1 MAVFAT
7 RRAGASFRIPKLDM
21 SGRLR
26 LAAAPTFAL
35 MGGICAFSAPG
46 MTICT
51 AASPWSPIN
60 DMALMYLLMGVFHLS
75 PWLKLLAAH
84 ARRQTEGD

>member
-7 RRAGASFRIPKLDM
+7 RRTGASFRIGKLDM

-35 MGGICAFSAPG
+35 MGGIAASSTPS

-51 AASPWSPIN
+51 AALPWSPIN
-60 DMALMYLLMGVFHLS
+60 DMALMYLLMAIFHLS
-75 PWLKLLAAH
+75 PWLTLVS
-84 ARRQTEGD
+84 ARLPRQTEGA

>member
-7 RRAGASFRIPKLDM
+7 RRTGASFRIRKLDM

-60 DMALMYLLMGVFHLS
+60 DMALMYLLMAIFHLS
-75 PWLKLLAAH
+75 PWLTLVS
-84 ARRQTEGD
+84 ARLSRQTEGA

>member
-1 MAVFAT
+1 MAVFT
-7 RRAGASFRIPKLDM
+7 TGRAGGSFGEWKVVVS
-21 SGRLR
+21 SGLT
-26 LAAAPTFAL
+26 LVAAPTFLL
-35 MGGICAFSAPG
+35 MGGASAITAPDIA
-46 MTICT
+46 MCT
-51 AASPWSPIN
+51 SAISWSPIS